1 LLREFPNVTNV
12 DVSQTLSQV
21 QNVLTQVIM
30 AVEFLF
36 VFALVAGLLVLL
48 VSVSMTRQTRLR
60 DYAVMRAIGASNR
73 LLNRMQL
80 TELWLMGA
88 LAGLQ
93 SSILALLLAWSLAH
107 FVFEFEWN
115 PVGWVVI
122 AGTLISAALAWA
134 AGWWGLRG
142 VLQTPAIQTLRQ
154 G

>member
-1 LLREFPNVTNV
+1 
-12 DVSQTLSQV
+12 
-21 QNVLTQVIM
+21 
-30 AVEFLF
+30 VEFLF